1 MTSHITEPV
10 PAEKR
15 TEEYW
20 SLLNNIFDPEIG
32 IGLVDLGLIY
42 NVEIKK
48 DKMIVTMTLTSMGCP
63 FGASIVEQIKDE
75 MLNLPKIKK
84 VTVDIVW
91 DPIWTVDRI
100 NPDIRAVLPL

>member
-1 MTSHITEPV
+1 MKTKIEPT
-10 PAEKR
+10 PPKKR

-20 SLLNNIFDPEIG
+20 SVLNNIFDTEIG

-48 DKMIVTMTLTSMGCP
+48 DKATITITLTSMGCP

-75 MLNLPKIKK
+75 MRNLPKIKK
-84 VTVDIVW
+84 VDVNIVW

-100 NPDIRAVLPL
+100 NPDIRSVLPL

>member
-1 MTSHITEPV
+1 MISPKTKPSAP
-10 PAEKR
+10 EKH

-20 SLLNNIFDPEIG
+20 SMLNNIFDPEIG

-48 DKMIVTMTLTSMGCP
+48 DKAIITMTLTSMGCP

-75 MLNLPKIKK
+75 IGNMPKIKK
-84 VTVDIVW
+84 VDVNIVW

-100 NPDIRAVLPL
+100 NPDIRSVLPL

>member
-1 MTSHITEPV
+1 MPKTIIPTP
-10 PAEKR
+10 PEKR

-20 SLLNNIFDPEIG
+20 SMLNNIFDPEIG

-48 DKMIVTMTLTSMGCP
+48 DKAVITMTLTSMGCP

-75 MLNLPKIKK
+75 MGNLPKIKK
-84 VTVDIVW
+84 VEVDIVW

-100 NPDIRAVLPL
+100 NPDIRSVLPL

>member
-1 MTSHITEPV
+1 MKNKLTPTPPEQ
-10 PAEKR
+10 R

-20 SLLNNIFDPEIG
+20 AMLNNIFDPEIG

-48 DKMIVTMTLTSMGCP
+48 DRAIITMTLTSMGCP

-75 MLNLPKIKK
+75 MGNLPKIKK
-84 VTVDIVW
+84 VDVNIVW

-100 NPDIRAVLPL
+100 NPDIRSVLPL

>member
-1 MTSHITEPV
+1 MTNKITPT
-10 PAEKR
+10 PPEKR

-20 SLLNNIFDPEIG
+20 SMLNNILDPEIG

-48 DKMIVTMTLTSMGCP
+48 DKAVVTITLTSMGCP

-75 MLNLPKIKK
+75 MGNLPKIKK
-84 VTVDIVW
+84 VAVNIVW

-100 NPDIRAVLPL
+100 NPDIRSVLPL